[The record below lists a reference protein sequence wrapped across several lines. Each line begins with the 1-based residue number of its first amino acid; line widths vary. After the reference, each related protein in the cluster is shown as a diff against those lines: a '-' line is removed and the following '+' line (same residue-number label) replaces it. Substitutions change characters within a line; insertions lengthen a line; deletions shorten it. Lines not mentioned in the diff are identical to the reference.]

1 MKENN
6 IISEKQWKDFR
17 KENNIENIPYKLE
30 RTYSEEWL
38 GAKHFFGT
46 VIFTYAEAKIYLKKF
61 KIKSSRKYNEFIKT
75 KESVINLPGVPYRV
89 YENKGWIDWK
99 DYLGYEKDLRGVSK
113 KQYISYLDS
122 QIMIKENNITSCD
135 EWNNFRRKNK
145 KIIIPSHPERVY
157 EDQWKGWAEFL
168 GKEK

>member
-1 MKENN
+1 
-6 IISEKQWKDFR
+6 
-17 KENNIENIPYKLE
+17 
-30 RTYSEEWL
+30 
-38 GAKHFFGT
+38 
-46 VIFTYAEAKIYLKKF
+46 
-61 KIKSSRKYNEFIKT
+61 
-75 KESVINLPGVPYRV
+75 VPHRV

-99 DYLGYEKDLRGVSK
+99 DYLGYEKELRGVSK

-157 EDQWKGWAEFL
+157 EDQWKGWADFL